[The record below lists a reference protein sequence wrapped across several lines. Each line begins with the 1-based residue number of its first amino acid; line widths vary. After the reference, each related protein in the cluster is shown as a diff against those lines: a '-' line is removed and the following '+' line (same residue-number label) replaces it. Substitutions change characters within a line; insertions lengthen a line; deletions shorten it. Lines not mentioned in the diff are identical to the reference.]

1 MIEHGKYRQPMV
13 NPSHNR
19 ILKLLS
25 RHSLSYLQLEMD

>member
-1 MIEHGKYRQPMV
+1 MIKHGKDRQPMV

-25 RHSLSYLQLEMD
+25 RHSLYILQLETD